1 MPASALLVSLFWNNI
16 ISKNSLK
23 KNNKSLNI
31 AIFINILFVFLASI
45 GSYFSKN
52 LIGYDADMPDFRGD
66 LQASGIPNIS
76 ALIWVLTTLGI
87 VLSWWKGRISS
98 IFIVNILGF
107 IVFFIV
113 AVTPTYSLL
122 DQHRQ
127 EPLRHLAQTV
137 VQKRKLG
144 EELIMIGFK
153 KPSLVF
159 YTQHRVQYR
168 PDPRDAIAR
177 GK

>member
-107 IVFFIV
+107 IVF
-113 AVTPTYSLL
+113 LL
-122 DQHRQ
+122 WR
-127 EPLRHLAQTV
+127 
-137 VQKRKLG
+137 
-144 EELIMIGFK
+144 
-153 KPSLVF
+153 
-159 YTQHRVQYR
+159 
-168 PDPRDAIAR
+168 
-177 GK
+177 